1 MFDLPEELM
10 DELGL
15 IDDVSC
21 EVQCRCDDG
30 CECVVE
36 YDGKCQHGCV
46 SKMRAA
52 GMI

>member
-21 EVQCRCDDG
+21 EVQCKCDNECG
-30 CECVVE
+30 CVVE

-46 SKMRAA
+46 SKMRAM